1 MSYKKWVYKYKYLKT
16 EDEEFSKKMEKYII
30 LFHRDFKPNTPPEP
44 VLKTPPPQNDEIL
57 EEFENE
63 DIESKPEKKGKE
75 LYKELAKEFHP
86 DKGGTDDDFKDLNT
100 LYQDENV
107 LGMYVKAEELG
118 LDIEVLDEE
127 ELEETFEKTCNS
139 LQEKINHYQ
148 TTAAWKWGIA
158 KEEEKEILSFLIE
171 QQANVIRRKK

>member
-16 EDEEFSKKMEKYII
+16 EEEEFAEKMQMYTIKFNE
-30 LFHRDFKPNTPPEP
+30 DFITN
-44 VLKTPPPQNDEIL
+44 TPPPQEIIHNPPPQDSSL
-57 EEFENE
+57 VEEETL
-63 DIESKPEKKGKE
+63 ESKQDKKGKN

-86 DKGGTDDDFKDLNT
+86 DKGGTDDDFKDLNS

-118 LDIEVLDEE
+118 LKIEVVDEE

-139 LQEKINHYQ
+139 LQEKINHYP
-148 TTAAWKWGIA
+148 TTAAWKWA
-158 KEEEKEILSFLIE
+158 TVEEDQKEMLAVIIE
-171 QQANVIRRKK
+171 QQANVKRRQK